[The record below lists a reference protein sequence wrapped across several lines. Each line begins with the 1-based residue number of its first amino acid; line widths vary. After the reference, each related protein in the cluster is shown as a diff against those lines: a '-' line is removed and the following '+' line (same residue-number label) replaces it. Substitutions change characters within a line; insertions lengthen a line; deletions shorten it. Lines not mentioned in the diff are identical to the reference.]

1 MIAAVGVVFVGLVVY
16 LREPAQQKD
25 SSEVIKKEKASN
37 AVPGDDRPDAV
48 YEEEPEARA
57 LYEKMIE
64 TMRNAES
71 LSYTSDYMWESEG
84 EEIGRCTYTIWMK
97 KPNYFYVETVTEKGK
112 KGGIIV
118 GDGDYLWIYWPN
130 KRPRFAVEEDREIY
144 EKTSSKVYMKKATP
158 VGKHSIGHEVAGLGA
173 GMCMSIIDP
182 STFHGYTDSLQPYID
197 WIRGMGTEKV
207 AGEECDVIEVSY
219 MKHQRS
225 WYLWLSRQDH
235 LPRKLKQVVRVSYDI
250 IMHELWSKVTID
262 AEVPTEKFVWVPP
275 DGWQLWSKPDSQ
287 DLLLKPGQDAPD
299 FELNLVDGSKI
310 KLSDYRG
317 KVVWFYIWRAG

>member
-1 MIAAVGVVFVGLVVY
+1 MKKKIILGITIIFIGVIWYFAIHSLSSEQPYKESDITLKEETSGDVTFED
-16 LREPAQQKD
+16 EPA
-25 SSEVIKKEKASN
+25 
-37 AVPGDDRPDAV
+37 
-48 YEEEPEARA
+48 ARV
-57 LYEKMIE
+57 LYEKMNE
-64 TMRNAES
+64 TMRSAET

-97 KPNYFYVETVTEKGK
+97 KPNYFYLETVTEKGK

-118 GDGDYLWIYWPN
+118 GDGDYLWKYWPG
-130 KRPRFAVEEDREIY
+130 KRPQFAVEERDEY
-144 EKTSSKVYMKKATP
+144 LKTSSKVYEKKETP
-158 VGKHSIGHEVAGLGA
+158 LGKHSIGHEVASLGA

-197 WIRGMGTEKV
+197 FIRSIGTEKV
-207 AGEECDVIEVSY
+207 SGQECDVIEVSY

-250 IMHELWSKVTID
+250 IMHELWRDVTID
-262 AEVPTEKFVWVPP
+262 AEIPTEKFAWTPP
-275 DGWQLWSKPDSQ
+275 EGWQQWFRPSSEDR
-287 DLLLKPGQDAPD
+287 LLKPGQQAPD
-299 FELNLVDGSKI
+299 FELRLVEGTKI
-310 KLSDYRG
+310 KLSDYHG